1 MTGERL
7 ALWWV
12 DLYTRGLP
20 EAARENRR
28 AEIASDVWE
37 HSAAGEHGR
46 RTQLAIASRCLRGA
60 LADAGWRRTQ
70 RRGRR
75 HVPSRGSVARGLG
88 WAVAA
93 SAFGLLVLMHA
104 WNATA
109 LFGLDLYGQDWEPGD
124 VTATARAS
132 ALFLTLLAAGALLM
146 RRRPRLGALLVSL
159 GALATT
165 VWAWCIVVLF
175 GPLATAVIVAAIVL
189 ARRRR
194 RARDSQVRASSATS

>member
-20 EAARENRR
+20 ETARESRR

-37 HSAAGEHGR
+37 HSAAGGHDR
-46 RTQLAIASRCLRGA
+46 STQLAIASRCLRGA
-60 LADAGWRRTQ
+60 LADASWRRAQ

-75 HVPSRGSVARGLG
+75 HVPSHGSVVRGLG

-109 LFGLDLYGQDWEPGD
+109 LVGLHLYGQDWDPGD
-124 VTATARAS
+124 VTATARVS
-132 ALFLTLLAAGALLM
+132 ALLLVVLAGGALLLP
-146 RRRPRLGALLVSL
+146 RRPRLGATLVSL

-165 VWAWCIVVLF
+165 VWAWCIVALF
-175 GPLATAVIVAAIVL
+175 GPIATAVIVAAIVL

-194 RARDSQVRASSATS
+194 RTTQLRASSATS